1 VDTRFTPLRPG
12 GARYRAVL
20 VLAGPVLWLVGLIA
34 VAYVASRGDEIALA
48 LEIAA
53 ASFCVALLLVVPA
66 RIRRVKRESRT

>member
-1 VDTRFTPLRPG
+1 
-12 GARYRAVL
+12 
-20 VLAGPVLWLVGLIA
+20 VLWLVGLIA